1 MPGSV
6 SNVEEMARYDDPR
19 LTWDMPGLFWDGPVP
34 EAVRNERNVMA
45 DPNTK
50 PMSPAMLQ
58 EDKDA
63 VTAILAM
70 TDYASVK
77 PAFEKTAVYQKAADG
92 AESGILARL
101 ETAEE
106 AHLLAQQAEAEAR
119 DEKVAL
125 QWELHAWVLGAREQI
140 AAKFGKN
147 SDEYAA
153 TGLKKK
159 SEYKRTGR
167 KSGSTVKKAAG

>member
-1 MPGSV
+1 MPTSV
-6 SNVEEMARYDDPR
+6 SNVPEPARYDDPR
-19 LTWDMPGLFWDGPVP
+19 LTWGMPGLFWNGPVP
-34 EAVRNERNVMA
+34 EAVRNSTTVMA
-45 DPNTK
+45 DSNTK

-70 TDYASVK
+70 ADYASVK
-77 PAFEKTAVYQKAADG
+77 MAFEKTKVYQKAADG
-92 AESGILARL
+92 VESGILARL
-101 ETAEE
+101 KAAED

-119 DEKVAL
+119 DAKVAL
-125 QWELHAWVLGAREQI
+125 QWELHTWVLGAREQI

-159 SEYKRTGR
+159 SEYKRAGR
-167 KSGSTVKKAAG
+167 KAGSKTKKADS